1 MADGTGPTLGR
12 KLALVGIA
20 AGHFIVHCYQQT
32 FFIVLPEIARD
43 LSLSPVQI
51 GAITGVRQIAG
62 GAVNLPAGFLADA
75 FRRRTSILLA
85 ISMAWIGLAYVMVG
99 TAHSYPLVL
108 LGIALVGMGGATWHP
123 PAMGTLSRLWADRRG
138 LALSLHGVGGSIGDT
153 VAPLAV
159 GAILL
164 GLQWRNLLQIAFVP
178 AVLFALVVAWGLRK
192 MHSQKHGQPGTAGSY
207 LKSLR
212 GVPRSLPFMALLL
225 ASGLRTMGQMALLTF
240 LPIYFRE
247 DLGYSTAVVGVH
259 LALLTVMGMGSQ
271 PVLGFLSDRLGRK
284 AVLVPG
290 LTTLSLLTL
299 LLVWA
304 EPGIPLIV
312 VVILLGVFIYS
323 LNAIVMAL
331 AMDITRRDLEGT
343 TVGLLFASN
352 FILGGASP
360 VIAGAVI
367 SHFQIKAA
375 FVYVAAVYLAAALL
389 IGLLPVPQAKVIS
402 ET

>member
-1 MADGTGPTLGR
+1 M
-12 KLALVGIA
+12 A
-20 AGHFIVHCYQQT
+20 AGHFVIHCYQQT
-32 FFIVLPEIARD
+32 FYIVLPEIARD
-43 LSLSPVQI
+43 LGLSPVEVGGI
-51 GAITGVRQIAG
+51 SGVRQIAG
-62 GAVNLPAGFLADA
+62 GAANLPAGFLADA
-75 FRRRTSILLA
+75 FRRHTSILLA

-99 TAHSYPLVL
+99 TAHTYPLVL
-108 LGIALVGMGGATWHP
+108 LGMALVGIGGATWHP

-164 GLQWRNLLQIAFVP
+164 GLQWRNLLQISFVP
-178 AVLFALVVAWGLRK
+178 AVLFALVIAWGLRE
-192 MHSQKHGQPGTAGSY
+192 MHSQERGQPSAAGSY

-212 GVPRSLPFMALLL
+212 GVSSLPLMILLVV
-225 ASGLRTMGQMALLTF
+225 SGLRTMGQMALFTF

-247 DLGYSTAVVGVH
+247 DLGYGTAVVGVY
-259 LALLTVMGMGSQ
+259 LALLAVMGMGSQ

-290 LTTLSLLTL
+290 LTALSLLTL

-304 EPGIPLIV
+304 EPGISLTV
-312 VVILLGVFIYS
+312 LVILLGVFIYS

-331 AMDITRRDLEGT
+331 AMDITRRDLAGT

-360 VIAGAVI
+360 IIAGAVI
-367 SHFQIKAA
+367 SSFQIKAA

-389 IGLLPVPQAKVIS
+389 IGLLPLRQARVIS